1 MQSLISIVM
10 RSLISLRSGMPAP
23 QHHQRY
29 AGAGGMTR
37 KIDEAVDSRDLALT
51 GNKPLNTTVT
61 M

>member
-1 MQSLISIVM
+1 M
-10 RSLISLRSGMPAP
+10 RSLISLRSDMPEP
-23 QHHQRY
+23 QHHQRD
-29 AGAGGMTR
+29 AGAGGMTW